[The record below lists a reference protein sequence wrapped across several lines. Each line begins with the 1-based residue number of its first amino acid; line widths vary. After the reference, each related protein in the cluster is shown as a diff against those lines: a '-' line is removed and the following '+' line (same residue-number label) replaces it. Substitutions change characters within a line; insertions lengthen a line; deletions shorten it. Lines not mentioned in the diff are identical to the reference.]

1 MKCRKCGYEIP
12 ANARYCDNCG
22 ELVVIKN
29 KQIKKKKEKRPSKWA
44 AMSRGEKISKVLL
57 FTYLI
62 AFFSFCFYVTHV
74 DKNKET
80 EEEAVARLP
89 MRVTSKQYSE
99 LGIGMTYDEVTELF
113 GGEGLRVQTTFN
125 ELKYAWPGAYLEEI
139 VEAYRYDYTKTP
151 IAYVYFDRMSDIVL
165 RFEEI
170 NVVNGGEMNKLM
182 ERDVKID
189 IGEDELKSIEK
200 GISYEEA
207 VKIIGKEG
215 KLIDS
220 RSSNDSP
227 QKKTYMWEYPSDY
240 GFDEVYRSW
249 MMTFE
254 NDSYVS

>member
-1 MKCRKCGYEIP
+1 
-12 ANARYCDNCG
+12 
-22 ELVVIKN
+22 
-29 KQIKKKKEKRPSKWA
+29 
-44 AMSRGEKISKVLL
+44 
-57 FTYLI
+57 
-62 AFFSFCFYVTHV
+62 
-74 DKNKET
+74 
-80 EEEAVARLP
+80 
-89 MRVTSKQYSE
+89 
-99 LGIGMTYDEVTELF
+99 
-113 GGEGLRVQTTFN
+113 
-125 ELKYAWPGAYLEEI
+125 
-139 VEAYRYDYTKTP
+139 
-151 IAYVYFDRMSDIVL
+151 MSDIVL

-189 IGEDELKSIEK
+189 IEEDKLKSIEK

-207 VKIIGKEG
+207 VRIIGKEG

-227 QKKTYMWEYPSDY
+227 QRKTYMWEYPSDY